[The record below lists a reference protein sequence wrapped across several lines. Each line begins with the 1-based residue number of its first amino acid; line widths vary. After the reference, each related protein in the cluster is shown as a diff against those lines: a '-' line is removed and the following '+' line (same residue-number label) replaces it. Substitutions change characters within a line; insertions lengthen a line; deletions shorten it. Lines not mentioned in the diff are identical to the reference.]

1 MVGFVVWLVLLCGW
15 FFCVCSCCGVVLVVC
30 LVRASVCCD
39 IAVSSRCLRRLGV
52 LQMRKWCLEQQR
64 EREERLAA
72 EKTSDKEYA
81 AYLES
86 LGVMRDGFEAKLKA
100 ERAAQAAAIK
110 ATNDRMVRECVCMC
124 VHTCACMCACMCVPV
139 CACVSMCV
147 SMCVSICVLS

>member
-1 MVGFVVWLVLLCGW
+1 MVVLVVWLVLLFLFGVCG
-15 FFCVCSCCGVVLVVC
+15 
-30 LVRASVCCD
+30 SVCCD
-39 IAVSSRCLRRLGV
+39 IAVSSLCLRRLGV

-110 ATNDRMVRECVCMC
+110 ATNDRMVRV
-124 VHTCACMCACMCVPV
+124 CACVRLCAPV
-139 CACVSMCV
+139 CACVSMYVSMCV
-147 SMCVSICVLS
+147 SMCVHVCAFLKRWGCWAVGISVS